1 LEKGG
6 RVKGR
11 KEREIQVEEITV
23 PIEDKPIL

>member
-1 LEKGG
+1 
-6 RVKGR
+6 VKGR